1 MEGECIHK
9 AVYGMTRNASIDFVL
24 TGYDDLHVGANFDL
38 YRDKFNTKCSKRN
51 NISFVGQWVQATYS
65 TGIARSG
72 NSQDLITV
80 HQTRT

>member
-1 MEGECIHK
+1 MGGELECIRK
-9 AVYGMTRNASIDFVL
+9 AVYGMTRNASIDFV
-24 TGYDDLHVGANFDL
+24 YDDLHVVANFDL
-38 YRDKFNTKCSKRN
+38 NRDRFNMKCSKRN

-80 HQTRT
+80 HQNRT